1 MVQGDF
7 KFDFVNKLYYNLEI
21 HFRRINDLGT
31 LEYSVVVMSF
41 YHLNIEKKNCIK
53 HSCEI
58 KKKSIIYR

>member
-31 LEYSVVVMSF
+31 LEYSVVIMSF
-41 YHLNIEKKNCIK
+41 YHLNIEKKIVLNTRVK
-53 HSCEI
+53 
-58 KKKSIIYR
+58 